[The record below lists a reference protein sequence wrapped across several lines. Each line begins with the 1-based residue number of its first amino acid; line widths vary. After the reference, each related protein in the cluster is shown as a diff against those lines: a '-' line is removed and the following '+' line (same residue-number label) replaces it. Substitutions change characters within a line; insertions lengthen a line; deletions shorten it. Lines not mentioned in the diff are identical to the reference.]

1 MGRGFAWLDTGT
13 HESLLQASN
22 FIKTIEY
29 LQSLKI
35 ACLEEIA
42 FEMGYIDETQLQLL
56 ATSMNNKNYSKY
68 LLRLLKR

>member
-13 HESLLQASN
+13 FEGLLQASN
-22 FIKTIEY
+22 FIKTVED

-42 FEMGYIDETQLQLL
+42 FKMGYIDSSQL
-56 ATSMNNKNYSKY
+56 KY
-68 LLRLLKR
+68 LASKIKNKKYSNYLLNLV

>member
-22 FIKTIEY
+22 FIKSVED

-35 ACLEEIA
+35 ACLEEIS
-42 FEMGYIDETQLQLL
+42 FLNGYIDETQLKHL
-56 ATSMNNKNYSKY
+56 ATSIPNKNYSNY
-68 LLRLLKR
+68 LLRLL

>member
-13 HESLLQASN
+13 FEGLLQASN
-22 FIKTIEY
+22 FIKTVED

-42 FEMGYIDETQLQLL
+42 FKMGYIDSSQL
-56 ATSMNNKNYSKY
+56 KY
-68 LLRLLKR
+68 LASKIKNKRYSNYLLKLV

>member
-22 FIKTIEY
+22 FIKTVED

-68 LLRLLKR
+68 LLRLL